1 MNWLPPISPRS
12 EAASSAQ
19 WCAPNPRFEPL
30 NLETRTRRCF
40 WLSFARSPTH
50 ASSLTAQV

>member
-19 WCAPNPRFEPL
+19 WCAPSPRFEPL
-30 NLETRTRRCF
+30 NLETRTRRF
-40 WLSFARSPTH
+40 RLSFARSPTH
-50 ASSLTAQV
+50 ASF